1 MNYFTQPYLQD
12 VVPPQPRS
20 PSPPP
25 RASGRPGRHIR
36 KPLRYRDIMPAN
48 PPIIP
53 PPAPEPEEEMA
64 DAATLLLQPSTA
76 SDHLLFC
83 TEANSFGVYRKYTH
97 GTPTITPDEFFTISS
112 TLDSGPLAQDPSESQ
127 SKASWWSSFGSSSLN
142 SVERAV
148 GNYFT
153 PFLNASI
160 FLLMSWFYD
169 GSSIKSYA
177 EIDKL
182 VHNVIQ
188 HEDFKASDFDNSFST
203 AREAERMD
211 KDKEP
216 KAAASKTPDTSL
228 PFSPEDGWIKGSV
241 SIPLPC
247 DGFQFNSEEHAPKF
261 VIEGIWYRRPLE
273 VIKMAFSERAAER
286 FHTTPFK
293 EYWKPSESAPE
304 ERIYSETFTA
314 DVFNE
319 EYDLLQTT
327 PRTGPN
333 SHLEAFVAGIIFY
346 SDATHLAN
354 FGTAS
359 LWPLYMY
366 IGNQSKYVRAKP
378 GEFAAHHIAYI
389 PKV

>member
-1 MNYFTQPYLQD
+1 
-12 VVPPQPRS
+12 
-20 PSPPP
+20 
-25 RASGRPGRHIR
+25 
-36 KPLRYRDIMPAN
+36 MPTN
-48 PPIIP
+48 PPIVTIP
-53 PPAPEPEEEMA
+53 VPEPDEDMA
-64 DAATLLLQPSTA
+64 DVAALLSQPSAT
-76 SDHLLFC
+76 SEHSLFC
-83 TEANSFGVYRKYTH
+83 TEANSFGVYQKYRH
-97 GTPTITPDEFFTISS
+97 GAPTITPDEFFTMSS
-112 TLDSGPLAQDPSESQ
+112 VLDAGPLAQDLSESQ
-127 SKASWWSSFGSSSLN
+127 SKASWWSSFGLSSLN
-142 SVERAV
+142 SVEHAV
-148 GNYFT
+148 GNYFA

-177 EIDKL
+177 EIDRL

-203 AREAERMD
+203 ARKAERMD
-211 KDKEP
+211 KNRESK
-216 KAAASKTPDTSL
+216 AASKTSDTSL

-247 DGFQFNSEEHAPKF
+247 DGFKFDSEEHAPKF
-261 VIEGIWYRRPLE
+261 VIDGIWYRRPLE
-273 VIKMAFSERAAER
+273 VIKVAFSEHAAEH

-293 EYWKPSESAPE
+293 EYWKPSESEPE

-319 EYDLLQTT
+319 EYDLLQNAQ
-327 PRTGPN
+327 RTGPN

-346 SDATHLAN
+346 SDSTHLAN
-354 FGTAS
+354 FGNAS

-389 PKV
+389 PKVRHVFHVCTFSNYLIVKARRRNSRLLQKDIWQGCYI